1 MLEVGYLHIDNP
13 IAVISSYDQPQS
25 NNGAG
30 LVLLDGFDLDEV
42 PLKKMDDSLADR
54 KRLARR
60 GAFGLSATCSKDEPL
75 LEAARLASRNLCL
88 LDLKLSKIRDT
99 KRLLQL
105 IPNLKRCGVT
115 LSIRIG
121 RKILPMISCKSS
133 TRPIWI

>member
-1 MLEVGYLHIDNP
+1 MVR
-13 IAVISSYDQPQS
+13 AWF
-25 NNGAG
+25 
-30 LVLLDGFDLDEV
+30 LLDGFDLDEV